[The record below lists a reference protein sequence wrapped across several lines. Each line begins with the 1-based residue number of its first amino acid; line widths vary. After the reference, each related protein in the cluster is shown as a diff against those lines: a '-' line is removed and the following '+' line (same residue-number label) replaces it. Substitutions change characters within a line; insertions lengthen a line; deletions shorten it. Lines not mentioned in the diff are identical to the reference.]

1 MPTFYA
7 DHNVAFQLVQ
17 LMHARGYDVTFAR
30 EQGLESASDAAHLLH
45 AATRGRILLT
55 HNERDFL
62 LLHQAWTLWTASW
75 NISPRHAG
83 VIVLPQQELWSP
95 RHALHEIETV
105 LTAAPILSNEF
116 WRWKAS
122 RGWHSHE

>member
-1 MPTFYA
+1 MFYA

-17 LMHARGYDVTFAR
+17 LIQARGYDITYAR
-30 EQGLESASDAAHLLH
+30 EQGLASASDAAHLLH
-45 AATRGRILLT
+45 AATHDRVLLT

-62 LLHQAWTLWTASW
+62 LLHQAWVLWSRSW

-83 VIVLPQQELWSP
+83 VLMLPQQKHWSP
-95 RHALHEIETV
+95 RHALREIET
-105 LTAAPILSNEF
+105 ILMVTPSLVNEF

-122 RGWHSHE
+122 RGWHTYG